1 MTINRDRIGNQ
12 SGFVIAIDGP
22 AGAGKTTIAR
32 KLAECLGFFM
42 LDSGA
47 LYRALAL
54 ALLRRKVS
62 PECDCISEGT
72 LSSIR
77 ISIQPISGGMKL
89 FLDGEDISAEIRSEE
104 IGVAASKFSAK
115 AEARKAL
122 LGLQR
127 SVASERNIVAEGRD
141 MGAIVFPFA
150 QVKFFLTADPEERA
164 KRRYS
169 ELVEKG
175 ESIYY
180 SQVLSEM
187 RARDYR
193 DETRSVAPMV
203 PASDA
208 VILDTTRLAPD
219 EVVSFMLERI
229 REKRFPKDGEI

>member
-1 MTINRDRIGNQ
+1 MTINKDNVEKQ
-12 SGFVIAIDGP
+12 SGFVVAIDGP

-32 KLAECLGFFM
+32 RLAERLGFFM

-54 ALLRRKVS
+54 ALLRRNVS
-62 PECDCISEGT
+62 PECSAISDRA
-72 LSSIR
+72 LSSIK
-77 ISIQPISGGMKL
+77 ITIQPVSGGMKL

-115 AEARKAL
+115 IEVRNAL

-169 ELVEKG
+169 ELVGKG
-175 ESIYY
+175 ENIYY

-187 RARDYR
+187 RARDNR
-193 DETRSVAPMV
+193 DETRSIAPMV

-208 VILDTTRLAPD
+208 VILDTTRLTPD
-219 EVVSFMLERI
+219 EVISSMLERI
-229 REKRFPKDGEI
+229 DEKLIPKNA